1 MVLSRDMA
9 MINEKIRQAIGILRE
24 KNIDMWLTFVRESAT
39 MPDPA
44 IEMVVGTHCTWQ
56 TAWIV
61 TQSGE
66 TIAIAGSLDVA
77 AIKKAG
83 HFETVIPYVEGI
95 GQELLKVMRRINPKK
110 IAVNYSSD
118 SVMADGLTHGM
129 YLQLMEYLRGTPYE
143 KRLVSS
149 QEVFDALR
157 GRKSPSE
164 IRNIK
169 KAIQRTLE
177 IYSKVTGFL
186 APGRTEKDVADFI
199 LAHVRKLGVALAW
212 EPDHCPAVFTGP
224 KHAGAHFGPTK
235 RRIEG
240 GHVLNIDFGIKIN
253 GYCSDLQRTWY
264 IRREGEQN
272 APPEVLRGFSVIR
285 DSIRIAVD
293 SMKPGAIS
301 WNVDDAARS
310 YILANGYPE
319 YPHALGHQIGRA
331 AHDGGVGLMPKWER
345 YGSLPYARIEAGQV
359 FTVEPR
365 LPIEGYGVATIEE
378 IVLVTEQGAKFISRP
393 QRSLYVV

>member
-1 MVLSRDMA
+1 
-9 MINEKIRQAIGILRE
+9 MINEKIKQAIGILRE

-77 AIKKAG
+77 TIKKAG
-83 HFETVIPYVEGI
+83 YFETVIPYVEGI

-110 IAVNYSSD
+110 IAVNYSPD

-177 IYSKVTGFL
+177 IYSKVL
-186 APGRTEKDVADFI
+186 NSLRRA
-199 LAHVRKLGVALAW
+199 
-212 EPDHCPAVFTGP
+212 GP
-224 KHAGAHFGPTK
+224 K
-235 RRIEG
+235 RMWRIS
-240 GHVLNIDFGIKIN
+240 
-253 GYCSDLQRTWY
+253 Y
-264 IRREGEQN
+264 
-272 APPEVLRGFSVIR
+272 LRMFENS
-285 DSIRIAVD
+285 
-293 SMKPGAIS
+293 
-301 WNVDDAARS
+301 
-310 YILANGYPE
+310 E
-319 YPHALGHQIGRA
+319 
-331 AHDGGVGLMPKWER
+331 
-345 YGSLPYARIEAGQV
+345 
-359 FTVEPR
+359 
-365 LPIEGYGVATIEE
+365 
-378 IVLVTEQGAKFISRP
+378 
-393 QRSLYVV
+393 